1 MEEKKVAIA
10 ACTGMGKA
18 LGTIARQVAYK
29 VVDELRPGKTVLICI
44 PSLTAGVGEYKSL
57 LQKYPSIILDGCV
70 ERCAT
75 KIISSN
81 NANIGAK
88 VFLPQMVAKYGL
100 RPQSRTDIG
109 EEGEKLVDKIA
120 EEVASLADQLS
131 SWSD

>member
-1 MEEKKVAIA
+1 MEDKKVAIV
-10 ACTGMGKA
+10 ACTGMGKV

-75 KIISSN
+75 KIIFKHK
-81 NANIGAK
+81 GMMRAK
-88 VFLPQMVAKYGL
+88 VFLPQMIAKYGL
-100 RPQSRTDIG
+100 KPQSRTDLG
-109 EEGEKLVDKIA
+109 EEGETLVSKIA
-120 EEVASLADQLS
+120 EEVATLV
-131 SWSD
+131 

>member
-1 MEEKKVAIA
+1 VEDKKVAIV

-44 PSLTAGVGEYKSL
+44 PSLTAGVGEYKSV

-81 NANIGAK
+81 SANIGAK

-100 RPQSRTDIG
+100 RPQSRTDLG
-109 EEGEKLVDKIA
+109 EEGERLVAKIA

-131 SWSD
+131 R

>member
-1 MEEKKVAIA
+1 MKNKKVAIV

-29 VVDELRPGKTVLICI
+29 VVEELRPGKTVLICI
-44 PSLTAGVGEYKSL
+44 PSLTVGVGEYKNL

-75 KIISSN
+75 KIISDN
-81 NANIGAK
+81 NGIIAAK
-88 VFLPQMVAKYGL
+88 VFLPQMIAKHGL
-100 RPQSRTDIG
+100 RPQSRTNLG
-109 EEGEKLVDKIA
+109 EEGEKLVAKIA

-131 SWSD
+131 E

>member
-1 MEEKKVAIA
+1 MQDKKVAIV

-57 LQKYPSIILDGCV
+57 LQKHPSIILDGCV

-75 KIISSN
+75 KIISSS

-100 RPQSRTDIG
+100 RPQSRTDLG
-109 EEGEKLVDKIA
+109 EEGEKLVAKIA
-120 EEVASLADQLS
+120 EEVALLADQLS
-131 SWSD
+131 G